1 MTNSTSTDIERNQYL
16 YTSLVLDFANQIR
29 SGGKEP
35 GESCHRCE
43 LAEDVGVSVTTVLT
57 AYEELVALG
66 LIESRPKSGFF
77 VSRTKLASVNIP
89 GRTSPRGNALQLSIS
104 KPVVEPGFENGC
116 CAIGLCCSERG
127 TTGYDQN

>member
-35 GESCHRCE
+35 GEKLPSLRK

-66 LIESRPKSGFF
+66 LIESRPKSGFSF
-77 VSRTKLASVNIP
+77 P
-89 GRTSPRGNALQLSIS
+89 GQSWRA
-104 KPVVEPGFENGC
+104 
-116 CAIGLCCSERG
+116 
-127 TTGYDQN
+127 